1 MTQHHTTHHATN
13 PPAGH
18 LPTPDL
24 TLPDEAADA
33 PWCGSHWADLSTFA
47 VATTARHEPAD
58 LLARRGT
65 AGVPAAPEEGAFR
78 PAA

>member
-1 MTQHHTTHHATN
+1 MTQHHTTPPRDEPSRRAPAHA
-13 PPAGH
+13 G
-18 LPTPDL
+18 L